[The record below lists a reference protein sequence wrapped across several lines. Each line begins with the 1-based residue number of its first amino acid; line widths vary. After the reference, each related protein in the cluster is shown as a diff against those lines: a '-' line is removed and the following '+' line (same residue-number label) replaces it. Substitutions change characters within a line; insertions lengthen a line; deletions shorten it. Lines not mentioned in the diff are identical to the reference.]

1 MDKFFTVIITIM
13 ILLLLLVPPV
23 SDGPAGDDDEWIHYS
38 VETTEA
44 EMVRGYEIMKSGM
57 PCEVSKTNQRTQRV
71 GNIERS
77 EDEPQTVE
85 EVLPADEP
93 EVPYASGEGSEAQPE
108 VLETGIPGPSEAAP
122 VETVP
127 VLQVIPSTS
136 MVETQ
141 SAVPGLSPQETLRT
155 ELASA
160 GIDWWYPYALAQAQ
174 QESSWNPWA
183 VSPDGK
189 DKGLF
194 QYREMYWTEPE
205 SIFDVNAQIRKYV
218 SQVSARIAA
227 GLSIEEIISRHL
239 TSDYVTEINWDYVNL
254 VLSHLNQ

>member
-1 MDKFFTVIITIM
+1 MDKFFALIITIM
-13 ILLLLLVPPV
+13 ILLLIMVPPV
-23 SDGPAGDDDEWIHYS
+23 STSPADDEWIHYS

-44 EMVRGYEIMKSGM
+44 EMVKGYEIMKSGM

-71 GNIERS
+71 GIVERS
-77 EDEPQTVE
+77 EDEPQTME
-85 EVLPADEP
+85 EVLPADEQK
-93 EVPYASGEGSEAQPE
+93 VPYASWEGSEAQPE
-108 VLETGIPGPSEAAP
+108 VLETGIPGSSETTP

-141 SAVPGLSPQETLRT
+141 STVPELSPQETLRT

-160 GIDWWYPYALAQAQ
+160 GIDWWYPYAVAQAQ

-194 QYREMYWTEPE
+194 QYREQYWTEPE

-218 SQVSARIAA
+218 SQVSARLAA
-227 GLSIEEIISRHL
+227 GLSIEETISRHL